1 MIMNKEQ
8 ESRILKTMVRIRT
21 LEDKL
26 EKLFREGRLN
36 GHLHTCHG
44 QEAIAVGV
52 MEALSD
58 KDIVF
63 SNHRNH
69 GHFLA
74 RGTSPKRIVS
84 ECYGK
89 VTGTNRGRSGSMY
102 LSDKKRGM
110 AVASGV
116 VGGNIC
122 VATGS
127 ALASQIKR
135 DRAVTVSFFGD
146 GATNIG
152 FFHESLNMAAVWH
165 LPIIYICENNHYGA
179 ATKKEEHQKV
189 KNISER
195 AAAYSMPGY
204 TVDGTDV
211 IQVFETVKQVL
222 DRAREGGGPTL
233 LEFVVFRLR
242 GHSAGDLGIYRPD
255 GEQEEWMELHDPIKK
270 FRKQLLKRKIISVS
284 EIESIEADA
293 NKEIEEAVKFA
304 RVSEVPLAE
313 TVANFVYQEEK
324 VSE

>member
-1 MIMNKEQ
+1 MYREQ
-8 ESRILKTMVRIRT
+8 EIRMFKTMVRIRI

-26 EKLFREGRLN
+26 EKIFREGKLN

-44 QEAIAVGV
+44 QEAIAVGTI
-52 MEALSD
+52 EALSD

-74 RGTSPKRIVS
+74 RGTSSRSIIS

-89 VTGTNRGRSGSMY
+89 VTGTNKGRSGSMY
-102 LSDKKRGM
+102 LSDKKRSM
-110 AVASGV
+110 TVASGV

-127 ALASQIKR
+127 ALASQIKK
-135 DRAVTVSFFGD
+135 DNAVTISFFGD

-152 FFHESLNMAAVWH
+152 FFHESLNMAAIWD

-179 ATKKEEHQKV
+179 ATKRTEHQKI

-211 IQVFETVKQVL
+211 VLVYEMVKQAAEK
-222 DRAREGGGPTL
+222 ARKGRGPTL
-233 LEFVVFRLR
+233 FEFMVFRLR
-242 GHSAGDLGIYRPD
+242 GHSAGDLGFYRPD
-255 GEQEEWMELHDPIKK
+255 GEQEKWMELHDPVKK
-270 FRKQLLKRKIISVS
+270 YRQQLLKKKMIDNQEIQKI
-284 EIESIEADA
+284 ENDA
-293 NKEIEEAVKFA
+293 RNEIEEAVNFA
-304 RVSEVPLAE
+304 LKSEAPLAG
-313 TVANFVYQEEK
+313 TVTDYVYQVVETNE
-324 VSE
+324 